1 MKLVEKSVDQHA
13 IQQKRMETLEK
24 RRIANK
30 ENNENLINDSFGQ
43 RVHYGMP
50 IQLRHVDSGYYI

>member
-1 MKLVEKSVDQHA
+1 MKLVEKSPDQHS

-30 ENNENLINDSFGQ
+30 ENNDNLITDSFGQ

-50 IQLRHVDSGYYI
+50 I